1 MNALFSPHH
10 HHPTQKQLRWKRNT
24 MSQTSKKLQNWYSME
39 DLHKGYTLKKKN
51 LTALYRKCWTT
62 SLVIMPMSI
71 KTTMRPHYT
80 PIRKTRFLTDCI
92 NTLAKVCSNG
102 TSHTSE
108 TERWTGTALRQ
119 SGSFLTKL
127 TDVLPHDPLSPT
139 PRYLPKRNENTFV
152 YTKTCMF
159 SYK

>member
-1 MNALFSPHH
+1 MKAEHH
-10 HHPTQKQLRWKRNT
+10 VTDL
-24 MSQTSKKLQNWYSME
+24 KKMQNWYSME
-39 DLHKGYTLKKKN
+39 DLHKGYTFKK
-51 LTALYRKCWTT
+51 LTVLYRKCWTT

-80 PIRKTRFLTDCI
+80 PIRKTTFLTDCI

-108 TERWTGTALRQ
+108 TERRTGVAPKAVWQYPHKANRR
-119 SGSFLTKL
+119 
-127 TDVLPHDPLSPT
+127 LPRDPLSPT